1 MRASPA
7 AAVLASVSHTITSAP
22 PRAQTSAIPEP
33 MSPAPTTPTR
43 SIPTSALSLI
53 LVADQ
58 FGGSS
63 VWIHTSGGDSG
74 GHAIEA
80 WPAADGIGLLGNPLE
95 HDSAQLVLNAKFAPL
110 RQLPGGL
117 EMAAVRGDRVDEFVE
132 TAAVDSPPSERWVAT
147 SRGARRA

>member
-1 MRASPA
+1 MRSRPA

-58 FGGSS
+58 FGGRS
-63 VWIHTSGGDSG
+63 VRIDSSGGDSAD
-74 GHAIEA
+74 HAIEA
-80 WPAADGIGLLGNPLE
+80 WSATDGIGLLGNPLE
-95 HDSAQLVLNAKFAPL
+95 HDRAQLVPNAQFAPL

-117 EMAAVRGDRVDEFVE
+117 EVTAVGGDRVDEFVE
-132 TAAVDSPPSERWVAT
+132 AVAVDRHRRNDGWRPVAVL
-147 SRGARRA
+147 ARA